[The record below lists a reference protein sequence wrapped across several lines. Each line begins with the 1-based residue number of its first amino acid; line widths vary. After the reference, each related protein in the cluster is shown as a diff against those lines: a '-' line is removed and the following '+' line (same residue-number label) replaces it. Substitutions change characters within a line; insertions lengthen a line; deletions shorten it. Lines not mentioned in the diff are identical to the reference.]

1 MPRLHLEQGEFAVR
15 YGRATL
21 AEFAQL
27 GLVAVWGQGCALVG
41 FQSTWAVLKSVPKDE
56 LREVGAG
63 ELVLTNRRLL
73 FLAGTHALVIPL
85 DRLLMCEQSNAGL
98 VVSESRSKHPHTFA
112 VENEGLW
119 CFLVDWIAKNRFAE
133 PTLPDTMHISVT
145 GQTPHL
151 QVRVDDQSK

>member
-1 MPRLHLEQGEFAVR
+1 
-15 YGRATL
+15 
-21 AEFAQL
+21 
-27 GLVAVWGQGCALVG
+27 VG
-41 FQSTWAVLKSVPKDE
+41 FQSTWAVLRAFPKDE

-73 FLAGTHALVIPL
+73 FLAGTHTLVIPL

-133 PTLPDTMHISVT
+133 PKLPDTMHISVT

-151 QVRVDDQSK
+151 QVRVDDQSLVK

>member
-1 MPRLHLEQGEFAVR
+1 LHLEQGEFAVR
-15 YGRATL
+15 YDWATL
-21 AEFAQL
+21 AESRSVRVGGAL
-27 GLVAVWGQGCALVG
+27 GTRVRIGG
-41 FQSTWAVLKSVPKDE
+41 FPIYLGGFKSVPKDE

-73 FLAGTHALVIPL
+73 FLAGTHTLVIPL

-112 VENEGLW
+112 VKNEGLW

-133 PTLPDTMHISVT
+133 PKLPDTMHISVT

-151 QVRVDDQSK
+151 QVRIDDQSN